1 MKAVLE
7 NIGIAVLSVFLFAGI
22 VALQFIPL
30 VGVVLLTLWVAG
42 VWP

>member
-7 NIGIAVLSVFLFAGI
+7 NIGVAVLSVFLFAGI
-22 VALQFIPL
+22 FALQLLPL